1 MNKNRIQFSPVEL
14 TLVIVL
20 LASLLL
26 AFLQARRD
34 EVRQRGN

>member
-14 TLVIVL
+14 ILVVAL

-34 EVRQRGN
+34 EIRQRGG

>member
-34 EVRQRGN
+34 EVRQQGH

>member
-34 EVRQRGN
+34 EVRQ

>member
-14 TLVIVL
+14 MLVVVL
-20 LASLLL
+20 LGSLVL

-34 EVRQRGN
+34 EMRQR